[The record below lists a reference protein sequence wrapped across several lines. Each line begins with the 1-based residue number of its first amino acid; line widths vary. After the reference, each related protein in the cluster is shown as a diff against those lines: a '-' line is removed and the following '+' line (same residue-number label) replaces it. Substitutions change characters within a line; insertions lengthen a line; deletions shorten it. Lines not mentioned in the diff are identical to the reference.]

1 MRHLDPAAVSALA
14 KSESR
19 NREVRLPP
27 ISVYRWWARRTAAVQ
42 AAVVGAAEVGTG
54 GRLVVA
60 DPFAG
65 GGVIPLVAAAAGH
78 RAYAQDLNPWAAKGL
93 AAMLGLPK
101 ADALREAAAVLH
113 QRTAATVEAAYGT
126 TLADGRSGLI
136 SHTFRVATACCT
148 SCGERSRLY
157 PHALVSMLARRER
170 GGTEA
175 FLACPAGHLFKG
187 HIGDDSRC
195 PTCEGLVDPRA
206 SYTRRRVVAC
216 ACGHEERLEQRARE
230 GDWKWEVV
238 LVERT
243 ATGSR
248 ELALPTK
255 GERNAAEDPR
265 HKPSRALGVIPDG
278 QETRVLLR
286 HGFTSWSDLY
296 PRRQRALLEQLLD
309 QSEQCSGEGE
319 VVAAVKMAIVG
330 SAEMAGLLSR
340 WDRYYLKSFES
351 MAGHRFNFTTL
362 AVEPNVWGTVTSGRG
377 TTLRRLAQLVRAAEW
392 MERQANRPL
401 AVLGPLASDG
411 SARVDGSDHDVVVVE
426 GSSERMLLADGAADL
441 VLTDPPYHDD
451 VQYSELSLPLRAWA
465 GLSSQALVG
474 EAVVNGA
481 IAHLVDD
488 AAYGDLL
495 VKIFRESARV
505 LKVDGHLVFSYANRS
520 PAAWIELLRA
530 LDQSNL
536 RAVGCEIVH
545 SENETDQAKRGVRA
559 CSLDLLLDL
568 VPLGDPA
575 IIQHR
580 PRHQIDGAEADFL
593 RTIARWFL
601 KVGNLPAGWR
611 DQVESEL
618 RSSDFLSY

>member
-1 MRHLDPAAVSALA
+1 
-14 KSESR
+14 
-19 NREVRLPP
+19 
-27 ISVYRWWARRTAAVQ
+27 
-42 AAVVGAAEVGTG
+42 
-54 GRLVVA
+54 
-60 DPFAG
+60 
-65 GGVIPLVAAAAGH
+65 
-78 RAYAQDLNPWAAKGL
+78 
-93 AAMLGLPK
+93 MLGLPK

-148 SCGERSRLY
+148 HCGERSRLY
-157 PHALVSMLARRER
+157 PHALVSMLTRRER
-170 GGTEA
+170 GGTA
-175 FLACPAGHLFKG
+175 AVLACPSGHLFKG
-187 HIGDDSRC
+187 DLADASRC
-195 PTCEGLVDPRA
+195 PTCECPVDPRV

-216 ACGHEERLEQRARE
+216 SCGHEERLEQRARE
-230 GDWKWEVV
+230 GDWSWEVV

-243 ATGSR
+243 AIGSR

-255 GERNAAEDPR
+255 GERDAAEDPR
-265 HKPSRALGVIPDG
+265 HKPSLALGAIPEG

-286 HGFTSWSDLY
+286 HGFTLWSDLY

-309 QSEQCSGEGE
+309 QSEHCSGEAE
-319 VVAAVKMAIVG
+319 VVAAVRMAIVG

-377 TTLRRLAQLVRAAEW
+377 TTVRRLAQLVRAAEW
-392 MERQANRPL
+392 MERQAHRPL

-411 SARVDGSDHDVVVVE
+411 SPPVDGSEHDVVVVE
-426 GSSERMLLADGAADL
+426 GSSERMLLASGAADL

-465 GLSSQALVG
+465 GLSSQTLVG

-481 IAHLVDD
+481 TGQLADD
-488 AAYGDLL
+488 AAYGNLL
-495 VKIFRESARV
+495 VRIFRESARV

-520 PAAWIELLRA
+520 PSAWIEVLRA
-530 LDQSNL
+530 LNEANL

-568 VPLGDPA
+568 VPLGDQPV
-575 IIQHR
+575 IQHQ
-580 PRHQIDGAEADFL
+580 PKHLIQGAEADFL
-593 RTIARWFL
+593 RIVARWFL
-601 KVGNLPAGWR
+601 RVGNLSAGWP
-611 DQVESEL
+611 DQVQTEL
-618 RSSDFLSY
+618 RSSEFLSY